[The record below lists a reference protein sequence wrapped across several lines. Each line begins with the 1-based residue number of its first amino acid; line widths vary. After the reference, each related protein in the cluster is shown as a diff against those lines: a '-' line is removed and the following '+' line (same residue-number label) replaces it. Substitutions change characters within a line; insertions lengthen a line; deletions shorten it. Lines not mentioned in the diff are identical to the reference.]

1 MGWSHV
7 TPEPP
12 PPIPGG
18 NAGPLKICKPTVGSL
33 LVCSSVR
40 FHLAIMYV
48 SIKVV
53 CVVELVVLG

>member
-18 NAGPLKICKPTVGSL
+18 NAGPLKISKPTVGSL
-33 LVCSSVR
+33 LVCSSVH

-48 SIKVV
+48 SISEISCIK
-53 CVVELVVLG
+53 LILII